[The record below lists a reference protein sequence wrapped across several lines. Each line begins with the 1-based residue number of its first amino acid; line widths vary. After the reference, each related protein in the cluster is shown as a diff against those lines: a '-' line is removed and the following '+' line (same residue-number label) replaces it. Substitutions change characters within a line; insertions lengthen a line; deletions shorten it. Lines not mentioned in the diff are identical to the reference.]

1 MKTNHKLSSR
11 IKVLSGTL
19 FLLLFSSH
27 LYSQT
32 YSNEEQELIDH
43 ITNCWDAWVEGKN
56 ENNPNIWYEKCP
68 SKPNASMWWTNDGA
82 PEQIDRV
89 TRKWE
94 FATALNEDWLDM
106 RPVAIR
112 IWDDVGMVQFYGYW
126 LVDSKDGFVRTEFK
140 RTEMFKKEN
149 GTWILLGGQ
158 GTPVTK
164 EDAEPYELH

>member
-19 FLLLFSSH
+19 FMLLFSSH
-27 LYSQT
+27 LYGQT

-43 ITNCWDAWVEGKN
+43 ITNCWDAWEEGVGKD
-56 ENNPNIWYEKCP
+56 NPEIWYEKCP
-68 SKPNASMWWTNDGA
+68 SKPDASFWWTEDGA
-82 PEQIDRV
+82 PEQ
-89 TRKWE
+89 
-94 FATALNEDWLDM
+94 TAKIRNRNQWHFVRQINHHWLDI

-112 IWDDVGMVQFYGYW
+112 IWDDIGMVQFYSYW
-126 LVDSKDGFVRTEFK
+126 RVNNRGKWVTTEYK
-140 RTEMFKKEN
+140 RTEVFKNEN

-164 EDAEPYELH
+164 EDAEPFE